1 MGSFQSGRPAHQF
14 GKMEEINIKTM
25 DSLKEKKSEGDSGHA
40 SEADEVVEY
49 AEDEKKREIE
59 PYKTDIVWPNVVKFI
74 ILHGLFFYSLT
85 YLPVI
90 SLNMWI
96 FLIFMIQFSGAGI
109 TMGAHRLWAHK
120 TFKAKL
126 PLRIILTIA
135 NSMAGENS
143 IYIWSRDHRTHHK
156 CSEKMGDP
164 HNAKRGFFFAHM
176 GWLMVRKHPE
186 VIRAGNTINMSDL
199 ESDKIVMFQH
209 NYYIPSFLICG
220 FVIPTVLPYL
230 LWGECL
236 YTAYFMA
243 ICRYVIVL
251 HIAWLVNSAAHVFGN
266 KPYDKTIGPTENM
279 LVSMLAMGEGF
290 HNYHHTF
297 PYDYSTSEWGYTFN
311 TTTKLIDLMFW
322 LGQTYSLRTA
332 SQETIEARSVRTGQP
347 ELTAIYLTKNP
358 ALIEEKIESHID

>member
-1 MGSFQSGRPAHQF
+1 
-14 GKMEEINIKTM
+14 MEEINIKPQ
-25 DSLKEKKSEGDSGHA
+25 DGLKEMETEGDSGHA
-40 SEADEVVEY
+40 SDASDEVLEY
-49 AEDEKKREIE
+49 AKNVESVELE
-59 PYKTDIVWPNVVKFI
+59 PYETDIVWQNVAKFVI
-74 ILHGLFFYSLT
+74 IHALFFYGAT
-85 YLPVI
+85 YLPSM

-96 FLIFMIQFSGAGI
+96 FMLISTQISGLGI

-120 TFKAKL
+120 TYKAKL
-126 PLRIILTIA
+126 PLRIFLTFA
-135 NSMAGENS
+135 NSLAGQNS

-186 VIRAGNTINMSDL
+186 VTRAGKTVNMTDL
-199 ESDKIVMFQH
+199 ENDKLVMLQH
-209 NYYIPSFLICG
+209 KYYITSFLLCG

-243 ICRYVIVL
+243 IFRYVITL
-251 HIAWLVNSAAHVFGN
+251 HVTWLVNSAAHFFGY

-279 LVSMLAMGEGF
+279 LVSLLAMGEGF

-311 TTTKLIDLMFW
+311 TTSRIIDAMASI
-322 LGQTYSLRTA
+322 GQAYDLRTA
-332 SQETIEARSVRTGQP
+332 SKATIEARSVRTGLP
-347 ELTAIYLTKNP
+347 ELTAIYQKK
-358 ALIEEKIESHID
+358 AL

>member
-1 MGSFQSGRPAHQF
+1 M
-14 GKMEEINIKTM
+14 GKMEETSMHIQH
-25 DSLKEKKSEGDSGHA
+25 GHA
-40 SEADEVVEY
+40 SETDEVVEY

-74 ILHGLFFYSLT
+74 ILHGLFFYSWT

-90 SLNMWI
+90 SLKMWLFVI
-96 FLIFMIQFSGAGI
+96 FTIQFSGAGI

-186 VIRAGNTINMSDL
+186 VFRAGNKINMTDL
-199 ESDKIVMFQH
+199 ESDKIVMFQ
-209 NYYIPSFLICG
+209 
-220 FVIPTVLPYL
+220 
-230 LWGECL
+230 
-236 YTAYFMA
+236 
-243 ICRYVIVL
+243 
-251 HIAWLVNSAAHVFGN
+251 
-266 KPYDKTIGPTENM
+266 
-279 LVSMLAMGEGF
+279 
-290 HNYHHTF
+290 
-297 PYDYSTSEWGYTFN
+297 
-311 TTTKLIDLMFW
+311 
-322 LGQTYSLRTA
+322 
-332 SQETIEARSVRTGQP
+332 
-347 ELTAIYLTKNP
+347 
-358 ALIEEKIESHID
+358 